1 MTPLR
6 PHTLF
11 ENFLYA
17 LIFVGWFSKF
27 TTVSRCTPAAA
38 ASFLGSN
45 PDFWEK
51 LQQSDALSISKAP
64 NIFMQSQQAAAAE
77 KNAVSFGSFCTRLI
91 ANSIEIN
98 EFFAC
103 ERWRELRVRA
113 AGFSLTVSGFLSSL
127 WIVVVVALS
136 LCETNV
142 AQRWWNL
149 LVCSFVLQSQLYKNS
164 LVDWDAA
171 AAAVWP
177 EN

>member
-1 MTPLR
+1 
-6 PHTLF
+6 
-11 ENFLYA
+11 
-17 LIFVGWFSKF
+17 
-27 TTVSRCTPAAA
+27 
-38 ASFLGSN
+38 
-45 PDFWEK
+45 
-51 LQQSDALSISKAP
+51 
-64 NIFMQSQQAAAAE
+64 MQSQQAAAAE